1 MEKSNSTLAQHL
13 VAFLSG
19 SIFAIGLLISDMAD
33 PKKVLAFLDITGAW
47 DPSLILV
54 MVGAIPVAY
63 LAFHYAKNKKSTFL
77 CGDFSKIK
85 KQEINKS
92 LIIGSSLFGIGWGLS
107 GICPGPAI
115 VILGLNV
122 INALIFFIALIAG
135 ILVYEFLQNK
145 NQT

>member
-13 VAFLSG
+13 VTFLSG
-19 SIFAIGLLISDMAD
+19 SIFAIGLLISGMAD
-33 PKKVLAFLDITGAW
+33 PKKVLAFLNITGDW

-63 LAFHYAKNKKSTFL
+63 LAFHYARNKKSTFL
-77 CGDFSKIK
+77 GGDFSEIK
-85 KQEINKS
+85 KLEVDKS

-135 ILVYEFLQNK
+135 MLIYELTLEK
-145 NQT
+145 NQI

>member
-1 MEKSNSTLAQHL
+1 MEKSNSILAQHL

-19 SIFAIGLLISDMAD
+19 SIFAIGLLLSGMAD
-33 PKKVLAFLDITGAW
+33 PKKVLAFLDITGDW

-63 LAFHYAKNKKSTFL
+63 LAFNYAKNKKSTFL
-77 CGDFSKIK
+77 GGDFSEIK
-85 KQEINKS
+85 KREVDKS

-135 ILVYEFLQNK
+135 MLIYELTLEK
-145 NQT
+145 NQI